1 MRLTLLLYVYHLLQC
16 LPIFIVRA
24 MEREQKLLA
33 ERVQALK
40 VIRRIM
46 EIDAAQMP
54 PSLVASIVAIAGHK
68 DDNLRRVCLETLR
81 ELALANVAIV
91 AECNGIKVI
100 VDSILDSSFQDLSD
114 SLLLTLLML
123 LNEPSTRQ
131 FIDPFV
137 DTQILLAPFTDT
149 DLPAGNERRQRW
161 MASRNAIVTMM
172 RSWTVSLCQSML
184 TVKGGSLILSM
195 LTVSFRS
202 CH

>member
-1 MRLTLLLYVYHLLQC
+1 
-16 LPIFIVRA
+16 

-131 FIDPFV
+131 FIDPFI

-172 RSWTVSLCQSML
+172 RSWTVRSAIVLAFAAAVHGSMFI
-184 TVKGGSLILSM
+184 TYILLLFATRVLSY
-195 LTVSFRS
+195 
-202 CH
+202 